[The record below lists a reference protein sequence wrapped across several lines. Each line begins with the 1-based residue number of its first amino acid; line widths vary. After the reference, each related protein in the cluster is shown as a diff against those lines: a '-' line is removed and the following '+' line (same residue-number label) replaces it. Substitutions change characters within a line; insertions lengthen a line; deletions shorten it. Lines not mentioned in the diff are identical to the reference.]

1 MKLSDYQ
8 VGKFVKAAIAGQ
20 PGRGKTTAGLSFPSP
35 MLIFDF
41 DGKLDGPILFA
52 KKMGIDLSKIEVE
65 TPVNWQQV
73 VRILNQEESNP
84 RFKSYGFDTLTS
96 LADMLLSNIQDV
108 KLGEKGGQVKRIGG
122 VQVPGLEEFNAESA
136 GIMDLLLFM
145 KNVKAHV
152 WLSAHVIETKATTTG
167 DDGKSR
173 IVVNRSLLTGG
184 KKVAAKIPA
193 YFPENYS
200 LQIEPPISSGQMP
213 KYFCFTTSNSE
224 DYGRTGFAL
233 PPKFE
238 ITGKLFFPELNRLMG
253 QPGSEDSS
261 VKSPDALA

>member
-20 PGRGKTTAGLSFPSP
+20 PGRGKTTAGLSFPLP

-52 KKMGIDLSKIEVE
+52 KKNGIDLSKIEVE
-65 TPVNWQQV
+65 TPQNWQQV
-73 VRILNQEESNP
+73 VRFMNTEEANP

-96 LADMLLSNIQDV
+96 LADMLLSNVQDK
-108 KLGEKGGQVKRIGG
+108 KLEEKGTVKRIGG

-152 WLSAHVIETKATTTG
+152 WLTAHVIETKAVTT
-167 DDGKSR
+167 DDAGKSR

-200 LQIEPPISSGQMP
+200 IQIEPAIEVNKPP
-213 KYFCFTTSNSE
+213 KFFVYTTSNTE
-224 DYGRTGFAL
+224 DYGRTGFNL

-238 ITGKLFFPELNRLMG
+238 ITNRLFFPELTRLMALPADVGEPQG
-253 QPGSEDSS
+253 Q
-261 VKSPDALA
+261 V